1 MTARTRRQ
9 PLTLAD
15 AQAEAVTCPL
25 RRGGGYCA
33 MRHPDGPPGVCT
45 RRPNHPDHHRDWYQ
59 RETPL
64 GPYLDW
70 TDAEYA

>member
-1 MTARTRRQ
+1 MTAQTRRQ
-9 PLTLAD
+9 RLTLAD
-15 AQAEAVTCPL
+15 ARAEAATCAL
-25 RRGGGYCA
+25 RTAGGYCA
-33 MRHPDGPPGVCT
+33 MAHPTAPGSCTRHPGHSG
-45 RRPNHPDHHRDWYQ
+45 HHRDWYR